1 MNKKQTVPTTRIK
14 VKVYEE
20 LIEELINC
28 NESLNYVK
36 LESLL
41 RKAYHYFETVKNPK
55 HTGKKAIDK
64 EIELFNQLKQNK

>member
-1 MNKKQTVPTTRIK
+1 MKQTVPTTRTK

-55 HTGKKAIDK
+55 YTGKKAIDK

>member
-1 MNKKQTVPTTRIK
+1 MNKKQTAPTARVK

-20 LIEELINC
+20 LIEELIDC

-41 RKAYHYFETVKNPK
+41 RKAYHYFDAVKNPQC
-55 HTGKKAIDK
+55 TGEKAVDK
-64 EIELFNQLKQNK
+64 EIELFNQLKCK